1 MKVVTLI
8 LIVASAFTCSVLP
21 AEEQTGQDGGNSPKV
36 QLEEPKQPDLLAE
49 LKEAPDGVL
58 RVKTNE
64 DGSFKSLVVKAT
76 VEIED
81 ALGAQKGKQI
91 ARKEA
96 EIECK
101 KHLAQWLNE
110 NCEFVEASNKTVTF
124 QTKGE
129 STKDAA
135 GNTVKVRNQQ
145 GQESK
150 VLTESHTS
158 LAQASLKG
166 LEKVSEEVEDAEL
179 VLVMALT
186 QKSMAQSDAIRNAL
200 TSRPATGSPKSSP
213 DNDQPAPESKVNRD
227 ILKDLNNR

>member
-1 MKVVTLI
+1 MKKITLI
-8 LIVASAFTCSVLP
+8 LAVVSTFTCSGLRSEDP
-21 AEEQTGQDGGNSPKV
+21 PKV
-36 QLEEPKQPDLLAE
+36 QLEESKQPDLLAE

-81 ALGAQKGKQI
+81 ALGGEKGKQY

-110 NCEFVEASNKTVTF
+110 NCEFVEASNKTVSF

-135 GNTVKVRNQQ
+135 GNTVKVRSQQ

-150 VLTESHTS
+150 VLTESHAS
-158 LAQASLKG
+158 LAEASLKG
-166 LEKVSEEVEDAEL
+166 LEKVSETVEDTEF
-179 VLVMALT
+179 VTIMALK
-186 QKSMAQSDAIRNAL
+186 QSAIAQSAAVRSAL
-200 TSRPATGSPKSSP
+200 TSHPATGSPKSSS

-227 ILKDLNNR
+227 ILKDLK